1 MLENS
6 IYSLTTWIIPLL
18 LCMIIHEVSH
28 GIAALKL
35 GDKTALYSGRL
46 TLNPIP
52 HIDIYG
58 SILIPVFLLATG
70 SPFLFGWAKPVP
82 VSVSNLNRPKRDMGL
97 VAAAGPLSN
106 LILAILFVIV
116 GRFGIALIPETN
128 RLFPWFISN
137 IYHGVT
143 LSLVIGIFNL
153 LPILP
158 LDGGRIL
165 LSILPLKYAVRYQET
180 EKYGFFILL
189 GVLFILP
196 MLGINITGWF
206 VGTLYPFFLS
216 IVKLFM

>member
-82 VSVSNLNRPKRDMGL
+82 VSVSNLNHPKRDMGL

-128 RLFPWFISN
+128 RLFPWFILN

>member
-1 MLENS
+1 MLGNV

-18 LCMIIHEVSH
+18 LCMIVHEVAH

-35 GDKTALYSGRL
+35 GDKTALYAGRL

-52 HIDIYG
+52 HVDLYG
-58 SILIPVFLLATG
+58 SLLIPGFLLATG

-82 VSVSNLNRPKRDMGL
+82 ISVANLNHPKRDMGW
-97 VAAAGPLSN
+97 VAAAGPASN

-116 GRFGIALIPETN
+116 GRFGIALIPEESN
-128 RLFPWFISN
+128 LFPWFVAN
-137 IYHGVT
+137 IYHGVS
-143 LSLVIGIFNL
+143 LSLIIGIFNL

-165 LSILPLKYAVRYQET
+165 LSLLPPKYAIQYQAT
-180 EKYGFFILL
+180 EKYGFFVLL

-196 MLGINITGWF
+196 ALGINVIGWF

>member
-1 MLENS
+1 MFENL

-18 LCMIIHEVSH
+18 LCMIVHEVSH
-28 GIAALKL
+28 GIMALKL

-58 SILIPVFLLATG
+58 TILIPIFLLAMG
-70 SPFLFGWAKPVP
+70 SSFLFGWAKPVP
-82 VSVSNLNRPKRDMGL
+82 VHVSNLTHPKRDMGL
-97 VAAAGPLSN
+97 VAAAGPISN
-106 LILAILFVIV
+106 LLLAIFFVIV
-116 GRFGIALIPETN
+116 GRFGIALIPETSH
-128 RLFPWFISN
+128 FFSWFMDN

-165 LSILPLKYAVRYQET
+165 LSILPLKYAIRYQET

-206 VGTLYPFFLS
+206 VGTLYPFFLN
-216 IVKLFM
+216 IVELFM